1 MSTDETRQFDKD
13 GYLVVRG
20 IISAE
25 QVRPLRQFMLAKFNL
40 PPDPQVHGDTDST
53 RVEVFTRY
61 PELRS
66 LLFNE
71 RIVGML
77 RVLAGDDF
85 VLLPESFAA
94 LNNFVNWHKDTTAW
108 ERQGGHTIHWEED
121 YRMIGFLYYL
131 QDNTEEYGGGLEV
144 EPGSHLTPDPFIA
157 REAEGSQRPLRK
169 KIGSKMKALWY
180 KATGRK
186 PNTAFRPANA
196 VSVPSKAG
204 DLVVCH
210 FRLNHRASQPQKFP
224 LPREQEK
231 ICITGAISSNN
242 RRFIQDRLDYYHSRC
257 GCFYPRGLSYPAD
270 FVQEAEAHGVRFCTD
285 DKGRV

>member
-1 MSTDETRQFDKD
+1 MSMDERQQFDKD
-13 GYLVVRG
+13 GYLLVRDVF
-20 IISAE
+20 SAE
-25 QVRPLRQFMLAKFNL
+25 QAGRLREFFLAQFNL
-40 PPDPQVHGDTDST
+40 PPEEQLHSDTDSI
-53 RVEVFTRY
+53 RVDIFSRY
-61 PELRS
+61 PETRW

-71 RIVGML
+71 RALSVFKT
-77 RVLAGDDF
+77 LAGDDF
-85 VLLPESFAA
+85 VFIPPFFTAI
-94 LNNFVNWHKDTTAW
+94 NNLVSWHKDTTAW
-108 ERQGGHTIHWEED
+108 EREGGHTIHWEED

-210 FRLNHRASQPQKFP
+210 FRLNHPASQPQRFP